1 MKKITRKELIEKYI
15 KYFTERNHTL
25 LSSASLIPENDN
37 SVLFTSA
44 GMQPIAPYLLG
55 KKHPTGSK
63 RLVSLQ
69 KCLRTSDIDEVG
81 DNSHLT
87 FFEMLGNW
95 SLGDYFK
102 EEAIKWSYEFLTD
115 EKYLGIPKESLSFTV
130 FGGSEHAPKDLES
143 FSYWKQN
150 GVDESNIY
158 YLGAD
163 DNWWEMGTGEGPCGP
178 DTEMFYD
185 TGVDK
190 CNKNCNPSCN
200 CGKFLE
206 IWNDVFMEYKVH
218 DKEYTKL
225 DSKNVDTGMGVER
238 VITVL
243 NGKESVYDTEIF
255 ENLKQK
261 LEILSNKKYEENK
274 KEFRI
279 IMDHVRTSTFI
290 LSEDVLLKPTNVG
303 AGYVLRRLIR
313 RAIRYINMLDV
324 NDYILN
330 ELADVVIEDFK
341 DTYPELDK
349 NKKHIYTELELEY
362 KKFKNTIHSGMKMY
376 KKITKNLNSS
386 VIDGASA
393 FKLFDT
399 FGFPIEM
406 TLELAKEDGLE
417 VDIDG
422 FNEKFKEH
430 KEKSKTTSSGEF
442 KGGLIDSSENSVKY
456 HTVAHILL
464 AVLKEMFGK
473 DTIQKGQNITPERL
487 RFDFNLDHKMTEE
500 EKERLV
506 SRINEII
513 SSNLPVTKEEMS
525 LEKAKEI
532 GAEGVFTDRYND
544 IVTVYFIGDIS
555 KEICG
560 GPHVEN
566 TSMIGKVR
574 IKKEESVAAG
584 TRRLKIVLD
593 S

>member
-1 MKKITRKELIEKYI
+1 
-15 KYFTERNHTL
+15 
-25 LSSASLIPENDN
+25 
-37 SVLFTSA
+37 
-44 GMQPIAPYLLG
+44 
-55 KKHPTGSK
+55 
-63 RLVSLQ
+63 
-69 KCLRTSDIDEVG
+69 
-81 DNSHLT
+81 
-87 FFEMLGNW
+87 
-95 SLGDYFK
+95 
-102 EEAIKWSYEFLTD
+102 
-115 EKYLGIPKESLSFTV
+115 
-130 FGGSEHAPKDLES
+130 
-143 FSYWKQN
+143 
-150 GVDESNIY
+150 
-158 YLGAD
+158 
-163 DNWWEMGTGEGPCGP
+163 
-178 DTEMFYD
+178 
-185 TGVDK
+185 
-190 CNKNCNPSCN
+190 
-200 CGKFLE
+200 
-206 IWNDVFMEYKVH
+206 
-218 DKEYTKL
+218 
-225 DSKNVDTGMGVER
+225 
-238 VITVL
+238 
-243 NGKESVYDTEIF
+243 
-255 ENLKQK
+255 
-261 LEILSNKKYEENK
+261 
-274 KEFRI
+274 
-279 IMDHVRTSTFI
+279 
-290 LSEDVLLKPTNVG
+290 
-303 AGYVLRRLIR
+303 
-313 RAIRYINMLDV
+313 
-324 NDYILN
+324 
-330 ELADVVIEDFK
+330 
-341 DTYPELDK
+341 
-349 NKKHIYTELELEY
+349 
-362 KKFKNTIHSGMKMY
+362 MY

-506 SRINEII
+506 SRINVII

-544 IVTVYFIGDIS
+544 IVTVYFVGNIS

-566 TSMIGKVR
+566 TSMIGKVK

-584 TRRLKIVLD
+584 IRRLKIVLD